1 MASKKRKRRKQRPR
15 SSPRPAPE
23 PAVQQ
28 RAAKPAAAS
37 AAPRKDGPPP
47 ALWGSFPLSEIVVAI
62 GLVLLIGGL
71 FLPPARGKV
80 VIGVGLVLASLA
92 GLELSIREHFSG
104 YRSHTALLA
113 GATGVATVALVLAL
127 GHRSL
132 SIGVAL
138 VIGVGA
144 GTLAA
149 AGLIMSFR
157 RRSGGA
163 SFRLR

>member
-15 SSPRPAPE
+15 PSPRPAQKSAAQP
-23 PAVQQ
+23 
-28 RAAKPAAAS
+28 AAKSAAA
-37 AAPRKDGPPP
+37 AAPKDGRPP
-47 ALWGSFPLSEIVVAI
+47 APWGSFPVSEIVVAI

-71 FLPPARGKV
+71 FLPPARGKI

-113 GATGVATVALVLAL
+113 GACGVATVALVLAL

-138 VIGVGA
+138 AIGVGTGA
-144 GTLAA
+144 LAA
-149 AGLIMSFR
+149 AALIMSFR

>member
-1 MASKKRKRRKQRPR
+1 
-15 SSPRPAPE
+15 
-23 PAVQQ
+23 
-28 RAAKPAAAS
+28 
-37 AAPRKDGPPP
+37 
-47 ALWGSFPLSEIVVAI
+47 
-62 GLVLLIGGL
+62 
-71 FLPPARGKV
+71 
-80 VIGVGLVLASLA
+80 
-92 GLELSIREHFSG
+92 
-104 YRSHTALLA
+104 
-113 GATGVATVALVLAL
+113 VALVLAL

-144 GTLAA
+144 GALAA

>member
-15 SSPRPAPE
+15 PSPRPAPE
-23 PAVQQ
+23 PAARQ
-28 RAAKPAAAS
+28 RAAKPSAAA
-37 AAPRKDGPPP
+37 ARKDGPPP
-47 ALWGSFPLSEIVVAI
+47 ALWGSFPLSEIVVAV

-92 GLELSIREHFSG
+92 GLELSMREHFSG

-138 VIGVGA
+138 VIGVGTGA
-144 GTLAA
+144 LAA

>member
-15 SSPRPAPE
+15 PSPRPAQAPS
-23 PAVQQ
+23 A
-28 RAAKPAAAS
+28 RAAAKPAAAT
-37 AAPRKDGPPP
+37 AGKDGPPP
-47 ALWGSFPLSEIVVAI
+47 APWGNFPLSETVVAI

-71 FLPPARGKV
+71 FLPPARGKI

-92 GLELSIREHFSG
+92 GLEVSIREHYSG

-113 GATGVATVALVLAL
+113 GACGVATVALVLGL

-138 VIGVGA
+138 AIGVAA
-144 GTLAA
+144 GGLAA
-149 AGLIMSFR
+149 AALIRSFR